1 MNPDDDDFDNDFGEP
16 EDFHS
21 EFDLPPDNDLPP
33 FIENAP
39 WLNHGE
45 QDVEH
50 IDQLFAEIEFT
61 KATGDIW
68 SIKRVKPFNQHDQ
81 EEQLKLYGYKEQWE
95 FARLRLNL
103 AKRRNGY

>member
-1 MNPDDDDFDNDFGEP
+1 MNPEDDYNDFGEP
-16 EDFHS
+16 EDFHNVDD
-21 EFDLPPDNDLPP
+21 FAPNPPEV
-33 FIENAP
+33 ENAS

-45 QDVEH
+45 KDVEH
-50 IDQLFAEIEFT
+50 IDQLFAEIEFA

-68 SIKRVKPFNQHDQ
+68 SIKSVKPFNQHDQ

-95 FARLRLNL
+95 GARLRLNL